1 MIYIGICDDDK
12 YFLDYVENRIEEVLK
27 DENTTIKINK
37 LTDGMELL
45 KAYNNEDKPFD
56 IIFLDI
62 DMPNIDG
69 IETAEIIR
77 KKDEETILI
86 FLTSMEDEVYKTF
99 KYGPF
104 RFIRKSHIDRELHE
118 ALISSLEK
126 LKDEKHVFKTVY
138 GDLALYISDILYFEF
153 VDRTVYIKTLFY
165 FFLIFSDILAVNILS
180 SFIGKDIKD
189 IVINQTWAR
198 ILFSQISKLLLF
210 IILRVIKNNHSERE
224 LDIPKYYWYWIFI
237 VSLIS
242 GINLLIVFNIGL
254 ILNDLNVEI
263 QYLTVAISVGSL
275 LIVIIT
281 YYIFMKLN
289 SFYRERNN
297 YRIVEIKNEMLT
309 KEMEEKE
316 RIYEGVRKIHHDFKN
331 HIMCIERLLEQG
343 KFQLANEYIGGLK
356 DEVVETYTWIK
367 TGNDAVD
374 AILNQKKSEGTKKSI
389 EMDMKVN
396 IPEDINIQPLDL
408 CTILGNALDN
418 GIEANERIEDINKR
432 NISVTINTYKE
443 YLFIEISNPSLIN
456 PIDEEGRL
464 NTIKEDKE
472 NHGFGMKSIKSVVEK
487 YNGILNY
494 EYHEGKFILN
504 IMLPIEKE
512 S

>member
-1 MIYIGICDDDK
+1 MPRSILWITFE
-12 YFLDYVENRIEEVLK
+12 YFLCLVEILLFYDFLNLMLKRDRKIKNTYYYLTIVLLSVLTLILTEVNTYSMLRTILLYV
-27 DENTTIKINK
+27 
-37 LTDGMELL
+37 
-45 KAYNNEDKPFD
+45 
-56 IIFLDI
+56 IFLFI
-62 DMPNIDG
+62 AYKLFKGNIK
-69 IETAEIIR
+69 E
-77 KKDEETILI
+77 KI
-86 FLTSMEDEVYKTF
+86 F
-99 KYGPF
+99 
-104 RFIRKSHIDRELHE
+104 
-118 ALISSLEK
+118 
-126 LKDEKHVFKTVY
+126 
-138 GDLALYISDILYFEF
+138 F
-153 VDRTVYIKTLFY
+153 VTMFY
-165 FFLIFSDILAVNILS
+165 FFLIFADILTVNIS
-180 SFIGKDIKD
+180 SYFIKKNIEDIIID
-189 IVINQTWAR
+189 QTLPR
-198 ILFSQISKLLLF
+198 LLLSQISKLLLF
-210 IILRVIKNNHSERE
+210 IILRMIKNNYKERD
-224 LDIPKYYWYWIFI
+224 LDIPRYYWYWILF
-237 VSLIS
+237 VYLIS
-242 GINLLIVFNIGL
+242 GINLLVIFNISL
-254 ILNDLNVEI
+254 ILNELNTEI
-263 QYLTVAISVGSL
+263 QHLTIAISLGSL
-275 LIVIIT
+275 MIVIIT

-374 AILNQKKSEGTKKSI
+374 AILNQKKSEGTKKNI

-464 NTIKEDKE
+464 KTIKEDL
-472 NHGFGMKSIKSVVEK
+472 
-487 YNGILNY
+487 Y
-494 EYHEGKFILN
+494 
-504 IMLPIEKE
+504 
-512 S
+512 